1 MTDRISAGH
10 QADVYLAEFLI
21 GRCIEGVDF
30 HEDKKLTFALDDGS
44 KFSVYLSCNSSGTE
58 LLAAMVS
65 AHDICGR
72 PRL

>member
-21 GRCIEGVDF
+21 GRNIEAVDF
-30 HEDKKLTFALDDGS
+30 DEDKKLTFALDDGS
-44 KFSVYLSCNSSGTE
+44 EFSVYLSCNSNGAE

>member
-10 QADVYLAEFLI
+10 QADVCLAEFLI
-21 GRCIEGVDF
+21 GRCIEAVDF
-30 HEDKKLTFALDDGS
+30 DEDKKLTFALDDGS
-44 KFSVYLSCNSSGTE
+44 EFSVYLSCNSSGTE

>member
-30 HEDKKLTFALDDGS
+30 DEDKKLTFALDDGS
-44 KFSVYLSCNSSGTE
+44 EFSVYLSCNSNAAE
-58 LLAAMVS
+58 LLVAMVS

>member
-30 HEDKKLTFALDDGS
+30 DEDKNLTLALDDGS
-44 KFSVYLSCNSSGTE
+44 EFSVYLSCDSNRGE

-65 AHDICGR
+65 AHDICR
-72 PRL
+72 EPSL

>member
-10 QADVYLAEFLI
+10 QADVYLAEFFI
-21 GRCIEGVDF
+21 GRNIEGVDF
-30 HEDKKLTFALDDGS
+30 DEDKKLTFALDDGS
-44 KFSVYLSCNSSGTE
+44 EFSVYLSCNSSGTE

-65 AHDICGR
+65 AHDICGW